1 MTSSVG
7 PARRSLLLRTSD
19 VNCKCAKPIVFP
31 STYLKAISS
40 LGASNSLASTSA
52 LTGIARPNPSTVY
65 LHLGQR
71 PNSSKTWRSLSVL
84 LSFILVSFTILNSAF
99 SLCKRSARMNTPS
112 LLHRSGQMPHRKPL
126 TTWDTPSFPIH
137 ACNGSIRES
146 RSSFGPTSLPG
157 ASDTCSSSLGMKMPC
172 SEHHR
177 TIGTEKAL
185 LS

>member
-7 PARRSLLLRTSD
+7 PARRSSLLRTSD

-40 LGASNSLASTSA
+40 LGASNSSASTSV

-71 PNSSKTWRSLSVL
+71 PNSSETWQSLSVL
-84 LSFILVSFTILNSAF
+84 LSFILVSFTILNSVF
-99 SLCKRSARMNTPS
+99 SLCERSARMNTPS
-112 LLHRSGQMPHRKPL
+112 LLHHSGQTPHRKPS
-126 TTWDTPSFPIH
+126 TTCDTPSFPIH
-137 ACNGSIRES
+137 ACNGLITES
-146 RSSFGPTSLPG
+146 QSSFEPTSLPG
-157 ASDTCSSSLGMKMPC
+157 ALDMCSSSLGMMMPC
-172 SEHHR
+172 SKHHR